1 MAHIHGFI
9 YKERGGKSIK
19 NKDEILVLLEALWLL
34 CKIVHFPGNQNGM
47 DKRVRGNKLANKA
60 AKEAVLDSVTKAM
73 IDVDPPELLL
83 TLHYSPED
91 KKDQIQCQE
100 LYLREKWLQTPDGC
114 VILHSDS
121 ETCHHSEVT
130 QSLERYSGIFSL
142 Q

>member
-47 DKRVRGNKLANKA
+47 DKRVRGNTLANKA

-73 IDVDPPELLL
+73 IDVDR
-83 TLHYSPED
+83 
-91 KKDQIQCQE
+91 QE